1 MPVDLLFRLVSCKP
15 PDIPSPCNVR
25 AACRTLCAAFDGQTT
40 RLVLGRPSAGPS
52 PSAAELPA
60 LARRMPALAELQLC
74 TQWLMH
80 PGALLEVAA
89 AEPLWRRGLRH
100 LAVDGNCVDRSK
112 DDGPLSW
119 VDLSLI
125 RRFEAIQR
133 LELVHCAH
141 VAAFDISLLR
151 ASTRLIHLD
160 LSNSGSHVPDI
171 SALSCLTRLE
181 SLSTCSC
188 SSVTDI
194 TPLRSCA
201 TLTRL
206 DMAHCFGVHDM
217 GPLTALSNLKHLNL
231 SGCTGVKDLSALT
244 ALSRLQHLDLGF
256 LPFVEGG
263 ALLRSLSP
271 LPPRLDYLALHG
283 CSELSSLPAALLG
296 ACATSLTHL
305 DISACTGLTD
315 LSGLTAIMQLR
326 HLNLSGSEIEDELG
340 GRLTPLSALV
350 LLQHLDLESNGPIAN
365 WSFLAALTN
374 LQ

>member
-141 VAAFDISLLR
+141 VAFDISLLGT
-151 ASTRLIHLD
+151 STRLIHLD
-160 LSNSGSHVPDI
+160 LSNSGSHVQDL

-181 SLSTCSC
+181 SLGAHGC

-194 TPLRSCA
+194 APLRSCA
-201 TLTRL
+201 TLRHL
-206 DMAHCFGVHDM
+206 DLSLCTGVHDL
-217 GPLTALSNLKHLNL
+217 GPLTALANLQHLNL

-244 ALSRLQHLDLGF
+244 ALSRLQHLDLGW

-263 ALLRSLSP
+263 PHLRSLSP
-271 LPPRLDYLALHG
+271 LPPHLEHLVLHR
-283 CSELSSLPAALLG
+283 CNELSSLPAALLG
-296 ACATSLTHL
+296 ACSTSLTHL
-305 DISACTGLTD
+305 DLSACTSLTD

-326 HLNLSGSEIEDELG
+326 HLNLSGSEIEDEPG
-340 GRLTPLSALV
+340 GRLAPLSALV
-350 LLQHLDLESNGPIAN
+350 FLQHLDLESNGPIGN
-365 WSFLAALTN
+365 WSFLATLTN
-374 LQ
+374 LR